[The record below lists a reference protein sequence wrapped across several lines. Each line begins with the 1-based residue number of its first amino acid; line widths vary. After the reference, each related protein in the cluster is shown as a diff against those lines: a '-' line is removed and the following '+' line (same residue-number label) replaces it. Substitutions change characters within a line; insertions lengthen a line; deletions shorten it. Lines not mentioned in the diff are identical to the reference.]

1 MTSSFHVS
9 RRGFIR
15 AGAVSFGGM
24 ALANLLR
31 SEAAGGVSPSA
42 DKKSVILLWQPG
54 GPSHLDMWDMKPDAP
69 VEYRGEFNSIPSDI
83 PGYRV
88 SELMPK
94 LSQMC
99 NKLAILRSV
108 HHTMNEHSQATHTV
122 LTGYAPIK
130 GDPLQ
135 EAPSVGSIG
144 CVIDV
149 AFDLGAAKAS
159 PDGECGAAA
168 HAAVHE

>member
-1 MTSSFHVS
+1 MTRSLHIS

-31 SEAAGGVSPSA
+31 AEALADAENTPTQSRGRGTQ

-94 LSQMC
+94 LS
-99 NKLAILRSV
+99 
-108 HHTMNEHSQATHTV
+108 
-122 LTGYAPIK
+122 
-130 GDPLQ
+130 
-135 EAPSVGSIG
+135 
-144 CVIDV
+144 
-149 AFDLGAAKAS
+149 
-159 PDGECGAAA
+159 
-168 HAAVHE
+168 